1 MSMYLWVGFCLSFW
15 GMQCSLHKI
24 SQPTYPPYISNPLPS
39 WRISEFQHGF
49 NLIRVHCFLWC
60 HFHFCLG
67 LGSICLFFFR
77 FRGPQR
83 MLKTP
88 QNEVFYADMRCFHIS
103 HQPWVYDLQN
113 KNPPPFRGA
122 GNFSALK
129 YVFVWFNHGLFLCK
143 WIIHHNPLHDP
154 NIPPSLPF
162 EASTLALALPLPL
175 PLPDGKRENISH
187 RRRRLQKT
195 IHKRVRC
202 DEFSQEGIKNI
213 DLNWWLSQI
222 ESKWSDFFK
231 DAATKSIPL
240 LMMFQRWASKEV
252 RLQRVALKISVGS
265 TRLLHF

>member
-83 MLKTP
+83 MREKTP
-88 QNEVFYADMRCFHIS
+88 QVSKCFMQTWRCFHIS
-103 HQPWVYDLQN
+103 P
-113 KNPPPFRGA
+113 
-122 GNFSALK
+122 SALSRTFK
-129 YVFVWFNHGLFLCK
+129 FTEQVTKASWFAVKKILHHSGLGGLKPHWSMVLLIQSWLNLLCK

-222 ESKWSDFFK
+222 ESKWSDFF
-231 DAATKSIPL
+231 
-240 LMMFQRWASKEV
+240 
-252 RLQRVALKISVGS
+252 
-265 TRLLHF
+265 